1 MIRSKSVFR
10 FLLLWLFFG
19 SAEAFSQ
26 DAFVSGFEDLPLMD
40 GLSQSYEDNFSF
52 DTMQGHLLQ
61 AVVSSD
67 TLSFKEVV
75 SYYEEILPNL
85 GWQIS
90 SYGFFKR
97 ETGELS
103 IQLLQEKPLLIQFE
117 LKTN

>member
-1 MIRSKSVFR
+1 MKKAGMIRGF
-10 FLLLWLFFG
+10 FLLLPLLFVVTVH
-19 SAEAFSQ
+19 AQ
-26 DAFVSGFEDLPLMD
+26 DAFIAGFEDLPLME
-40 GLSQSYEDNFSF
+40 GLIQSQEDNFSF
-52 DTMQGHLLQ
+52 DTMQGRLIQ
-61 AVVSSD
+61 AAASSD

-75 SYYEEILPNL
+75 SYYEEVLPNL

-97 ETGELS
+97 DTGELS